1 MLSIVAQNLDG
12 LVSSGCARCDG
23 LMSYYRAAVAVRDE
37 RPLGKNDES
46 VTKGSVLE
54 VSNVHWETRRVYQ
67 QKTEGLGQD
76 KTRVP

>member
-1 MLSIVAQNLDG
+1 
-12 LVSSGCARCDG
+12 
-23 LMSYYRAAVAVRDE
+23 MSYYRAAVAVRDE